1 MTRIAAPALALA
13 LFLVLGLLVAGDGP
27 TAVDRAAFDLIDPLR
42 GPAALDVVRVLTDV
56 GSFPVAALVIAVAS
70 FPAART
76 HGVRTALLL
85 AGGLVALLVLVHLGK
100 DLGGRPRPAGGF
112 YDPEGLSYPSGHSA
126 YATAWP
132 AAAALTGR
140 RALILAAVGIVL
152 AVGASRLYLHV
163 HYLTDVLG
171 GFALGAAVFV
181 PVLARR

>member
-1 MTRIAAPALALA
+1 MRLLAPAVALA
-13 LFLVLGLLVAGDGP
+13 IALALGLLVAGDGP
-27 TAVDRAAFDLIDPLR
+27 TAADRAAFDVIDPLR
-42 GPAALDVVRVLTDV
+42 GDAGLDVVRVLTDV
-56 GSFPVAALVIAVAS
+56 GSFPVAALVIGVAAL
-70 FPAART
+70 FAART
-76 HGVRTALLL
+76 RGARAAVLLGL
-85 AGGLVALLVLVHLGK
+85 GLVALLVMVHLGK
-100 DLGGRPRPAGGF
+100 NLAERPRPDGGF

-126 YATAWP
+126 YATAWL

-140 RALILAAVGIVL
+140 RALILAAVAIVL